1 MTEAATLTP
10 AKTAAKPAP
19 STVPKFALD
28 AVGAQVGRVSDI
40 LSSAADAIDDLLTSN
55 GAALPES
62 AQGFVK
68 NASGKLR
75 ELSDKATEEEA
86 GKLLENLQRT
96 AADHPIATAG
106 IGAAIGTAL
115 GLALSRLGRASTK
128 PSSAASPSR

>member
-10 AKTAAKPAP
+10 AKPVAKSTAPA
-19 STVPKFALD
+19 VPQFALN
-28 AVGAQVGRVSDI
+28 AVNAQVGRVSDI
-40 LSSAADAIDDLLTSN
+40 LSSAADTIDDLLSN
-55 GAALPES
+55 NGSALPES

-75 ELSDKATEEEA
+75 ELSDRATEEEA
-86 GKLLENLQRT
+86 GKLLETLQRT
-96 AADHPIATAG
+96 AAEHPVATAS

-128 PSSAASPSR
+128 PTAAAR